1 MARDNNAEYMAV
13 LGALGAV
20 IENNKTDLALAKY
33 DIERLN
39 AKLEEAYKEI
49 KELNAIIPIVNG
61 IEPVENSDYPFSKK
75 H

>member
-1 MARDNNAEYMAV
+1 MLRDSNAEYMAI

-33 DIERLN
+33 DIERLE
-39 AKLEEAYKEI
+39 AKLQEAYKEI
-49 KELNAIIPIVNG
+49 KELNARIPEINEIG
-61 IEPVENSDYPFSKK
+61 IVENSDYPFDKK

>member
-1 MARDNNAEYMAV
+1 MVRDSNAEYMAI

-39 AKLEEAYKEI
+39 AKLQEAYKEI
-49 KELNAIIPIVNG
+49 EELNALIPIVNE
-61 IEPVENSDYPFSKK
+61 IKPVENSDYPFDNKR
-75 H
+75 

>member
-1 MARDNNAEYMAV
+1 MTRDSNAEYMAI

-39 AKLEEAYKEI
+39 AKLQEAYKEI
-49 KELNAIIPIVNG
+49 EELNAIIPIVNG
-61 IEPVENSDYPFSKK
+61 IKPVENSDYPFNK
-75 H
+75 